1 MGAAAGF
8 GGNIQQLEVLRIVA
22 SEMNPRKHFDE
33 QALQELADSIV
44 EHGLLEPIVVREI
57 TRGSMCYEIIAGERR
72 WRASEIAGLTTI
84 PAVVLE
90 DIDDRKA
97 LELALVENLV
107 RRDIDPIEE
116 AEGYA
121 KLREMGHKVLDIAA
135 KVNRSQETVSNA
147 MRLLKLPEEVREHIR
162 DGRLSMSHGKA
173 LASFVEYPDL
183 LDYKL
188 RQALEGA
195 TTKDV
200 EKVGYDYTAINAG
213 AYAHVQTY
221 SIGVDA
227 AKECLNCTHRRECS
241 GTHRRECSGVD
252 GWLCLD
258 VKCYQEKLETKRTRT
273 LKEALVEAGLS
284 EDAQLRRIQDVSDYI
299 SLNNRE
305 LPPGCRGEHCEHRE
319 MVLNGVNYIMPVC
332 TNPQCF
338 RDLPKAAAVQE
349 QGAYEDARKEL
360 VFRLR
365 RQLIEPENINKIT
378 AIAMIYSMAGADESI
393 LRAAADHLNIDIDC
407 KAIEACW
414 DDDDTEV
421 LELLSKVP
429 PETLTLFAAE
439 VRLRGEL
446 NHSRTP
452 MLDWLCSDK
461 APELPVCDRCGQPCE
476 TVYRDRYGNNTYCS
490 SECEERHSQV
500 AHICC
505 TSAEDG
511 IKYGVQQCNDIEVLK
526 EALDHENK
534 NSQPRKGLIK
544 AIEGRINRL
553 NRCPADL
560 KPEGSVYYDNKG
572 TEYFVSDGISN
583 GKDWMT
589 VRRSSPEKGTHRV
602 CSIDLPC
609 QPTRELAEAD
619 LVAYAKAHSWR
630 LSK

>member
-1 MGAAAGF
+1 MIVVEERDSARNMGAAAGL
-8 GGNIQQLEVLRIVA
+8 GGNIQQLSVTLIA
-22 SEMNPRKHFDE
+22 PSTLNPRKYFDE
-33 QALQELADSIV
+33 QALQELADSIA

-57 TRGSMCYEIIAGERR
+57 TLGSMCYEIIAGERR
-72 WRASEIAGLTTI
+72 WRASEMAGLTTI

-90 DIDDRKA
+90 NIDDRKA

-135 KVNRSQETVSNA
+135 KVNRSQEAVSNA
-147 MRLLKLPEEVREHIR
+147 MRLLRLPEEVRDHIR
-162 DGRLSMSHGKA
+162 DRKLSMSHGKA
-173 LASFVEYPDL
+173 LASFVEYPKL
-183 LDYKL
+183 LDFKL
-188 RQALEGA
+188 NQALNGA

-213 AYAHVQTY
+213 AYAHVQTF

-227 AKECLNCTHRRECS
+227 AKECLNC
-241 GTHRRECSGVD
+241 THRRECSGVD

-258 VKCYQEKLETKRTRT
+258 VKCYQEKLEAKKTRT
-273 LKEALVEAGLS
+273 LKEALVEAGLP

-338 RDLPKAAAVQE
+338 RDLQKAAAVQE

-446 NHSRTP
+446 DHSRTP
-452 MLDWLCSDK
+452 MLDWLCGNVQASESAPSGDDEPTVDSGDDK
-461 APELPVCDRCGQPCE
+461 FAPVPACPRNCAICLRRGANCNGGQYPWKTLPYLLKREADAQKVEFQPGDTRNGELGE
-476 TVYRDRYGNNTYCS
+476 ELTVAGFARIGVYLS
-490 SECEERHSQV
+490 SEQ
-500 AHICC
+500 
-505 TSAEDG
+505 
-511 IKYGVQQCNDIEVLK
+511 K
-526 EALDHENK
+526 
-534 NSQPRKGLIK
+534 
-544 AIEGRINRL
+544 
-553 NRCPADL
+553 
-560 KPEGSVYYDNKG
+560 
-572 TEYFVSDGISN
+572 
-583 GKDWMT
+583 
-589 VRRSSPEKGTHRV
+589 
-602 CSIDLPC
+602 
-609 QPTRELAEAD
+609 AD